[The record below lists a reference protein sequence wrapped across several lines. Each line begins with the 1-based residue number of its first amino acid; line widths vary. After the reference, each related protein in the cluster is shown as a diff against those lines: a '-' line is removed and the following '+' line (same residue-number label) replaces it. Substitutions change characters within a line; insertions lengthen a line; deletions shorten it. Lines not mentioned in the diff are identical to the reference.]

1 MTISKIKHRSLA
13 DKYPK
18 SEVIWDILR
27 GKTKYRK
34 PQFCEHNMVAYKDLH
49 NIVDRQ
55 LTIINRMAMAIN
67 NMEKK
72 FTQTKQSVDWI
83 TKKTAE
89 HVDAADKAVIAR
101 DQIIEEL
108 STKLK
113 QIGGMN

>member
-1 MTISKIKHRSLA
+1 MMMSKIKHRSLA

-67 NMEKK
+67 NMERK

-89 HVDAADKAVIAR
+89 HVDAADKAVISR
-101 DQIIEEL
+101 DKIIQEL

-113 QIGGMN
+113 QLGGMN

>member
-1 MTISKIKHRSLA
+1 M
-13 DKYPK
+13 
-18 SEVIWDILR
+18 IWDILR
-27 GKTKYRK
+27 GKTRYRK

-72 FTQTKQSVDWI
+72 FTQNAKTVEYI
-83 TKKTAE
+83 TKTASE
-89 HVDAADKAVIAR
+89 HVDAADKAVISR
-101 DQIIEEL
+101 DQIINEL

-113 QIGGMN
+113 QKGGMN

>member
-55 LTIINRMAMAIN
+55 LTIINRMAMAIY

-72 FTQTKQSVDWI
+72 FTQNAKTVEYI
-83 TKKTAE
+83 TKKASE
-89 HVDAADKAVIAR
+89 HVDAADKAVISR
-101 DQIIEEL
+101 DQIINEL

-113 QIGGMN
+113 QKGGMN